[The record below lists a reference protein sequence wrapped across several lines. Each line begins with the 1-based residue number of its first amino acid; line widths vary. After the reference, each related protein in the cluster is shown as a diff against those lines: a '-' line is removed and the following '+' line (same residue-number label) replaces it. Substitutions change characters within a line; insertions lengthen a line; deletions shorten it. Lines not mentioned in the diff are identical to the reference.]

1 MQIVRSLPIC
11 FRKQFTNITYRYA
24 RQDLS
29 IRFLSEELGFDS
41 YEDAAQFLINHGT
54 QEFLKQTDEAELV
67 LNSSAFSVFE
77 GAQKSAYQKID
88 IKGQI

>member
-1 MQIVRSLPIC
+1 
-11 FRKQFTNITYRYA
+11 
-24 RQDLS
+24 LS

-41 YEDAAQFLINHGT
+41 YEDAAQFFVNHGA
-54 QEFLKQTDEAELV
+54 QEYLKQIDTAEFV
-67 LNSSAFSVFE
+67 LNTGAFSVFD